1 MTKSFDLVII
11 GGGPGGYVAAIRAA
25 QCGMK
30 TAIVEHA
37 EMGGVCLN
45 WGCIPTKALL
55 KSAEQLAFLKEAS
68 GWGFAFDNLTFDFAG
83 IIQRSRSI
91 AQENSRGV
99 EYLMKKNKISV
110 IRGTGTLTNA
120 TTVTVNDGHGRQIDR
135 LKANHIII
143 ATGGRA
149 RTLPGTPF
157 DGRRIITSKE
167 ALMMKKPPKSMVVI
181 GAGSIGV
188 EFAYLYHTF
197 GTDIT
202 LVELMPQILPA
213 ADDEIS
219 KTLQRIFKKM
229 GMEIYAGTRV
239 ESVKSDKAGVTAKL
253 TNSKSSKEINADCCL
268 VAIGVQGNVEGLG
281 LEKIGVK
288 LENNAIATDRFMR
301 TNVAGVYAIG
311 DVAGEPCLAH
321 IASHEGIVC
330 VDKIAGRQTPGMN
343 YGSFPGCTYCQ
354 PQVAAVGLTERQARE
369 KGFDIKVGKY
379 PFTACG
385 KARAIGETQGFV
397 KVIFDSQYR
406 ELLGAHIIGPQATE
420 LIAEFGLA
428 KSLECNDEE
437 ITHAIH
443 AHPTLSEAV
452 MEATMNV
459 FQGAIHI

>member
-1 MTKSFDLVII
+1 ML
-11 GGGPGGYVAAIRAA
+11 
-25 QCGMK
+25 
-30 TAIVEHA
+30 
-37 EMGGVCLN
+37 
-45 WGCIPTKALL
+45 
-55 KSAEQLAFLKEAS
+55 
-68 GWGFAFDNLTFDFAG
+68 
-83 IIQRSRSI
+83 
-91 AQENSRGV
+91 
-99 EYLMKKNKISV
+99 
-110 IRGTGTLTNA
+110 
-120 TTVTVNDGHGRQIDR
+120 
-135 LKANHIII
+135 
-143 ATGGRA
+143 
-149 RTLPGTPF
+149 
-157 DGRRIITSKE
+157 
-167 ALMMKKPPKSMVVI
+167 KKPPKSMMVI

-202 LVELMPQILPA
+202 LVELMPQLLPA
-213 ADDEIS
+213 ADEDIS
-219 KTLQRIFKKM
+219 RELQRTFKKM
-229 GMEIYAGTRV
+229 GMTIYTATRV
-239 ESVKSDKAGVTAKL
+239 ESVKKEKAKVTARL
-253 TNSKSSKEINADCCL
+253 TDSKGSREVSADCCL

-281 LEKIGVK
+281 LENLGVT
-288 LENNAIATDRFMR
+288 LENHAIATDRFMR
-301 TNVAGVYAIG
+301 TNVAGIYAIG

-321 IASHEGIVC
+321 IASHEGMVC

-369 KGFDIKVGKY
+369 KGFDVKVGKY
-379 PFTACG
+379 PFSASG

-397 KVIFDSQYR
+397 KVIFDAQYR

-437 ITHAIH
+437 IIHAIH